1 MPHLRATRLASFSWN
16 NDCMLTRLFVGGIDR
31 DVTAQLL
38 SSRFLPF
45 GKVLSC
51 EVVPEKA
58 SASGEGGAAVAVGN
72 GKPACRGFAYVDLAP
87 KDDAALHRCLSL
99 VGPVHRLHLYTSPI
113 CQLHRQPI
121 ANRQSCGSAETTS
134 KPQALVQRS

>member
-1 MPHLRATRLASFSWN
+1 MP
-16 NDCMLTRLFVGGIDR
+16 TRLFVGGIDR

-45 GKVLSC
+45 GQVLSC

-58 SASGEGGAAVAVGN
+58 NGSGEGGAAVTVGD
-72 GKPACRGFAYVDLAP
+72 GKLACRGFAYVDLAP

-99 VGPVHRLHLYTSPI
+99 VGPTHPRHL
-113 CQLHRQPI
+113 
-121 ANRQSCGSAETTS
+121 
-134 KPQALVQRS
+134 